1 MVHLKQVFGK
11 RAFPVLA
18 FLGILLAAS
27 ACGGSEEKA
36 AQPYK
41 GDDIESTIKKKRKV
55 KKGAAEFVA
64 KPEWDM
70 VAPHFMKYVKVI
82 EKEVH
87 SKSVTWNYKDAFAD
101 HIEKFYPT
109 PVEARPIIDL
119 GKAGAVKKASEKKE
133 EPTIKSILAGI
144 TAPGGADGSLE
155 EEDLALDPVTPLIK
169 HAVMRYNFRIIMTG
183 VSNPEVVVEDPEG
196 GIHVVHVND
205 KIGLEGGY
213 VSDIL
218 KHKVFIKIPD
228 QPEPMSVSLAPESL
242 PDSFAKN

>member
-1 MVHLKQVFGK
+1 MVLLKHGLGNRV
-11 RAFPVLA
+11 FPVLA
-18 FLGILLAAS
+18 FLALFLAAS
-27 ACGGSEEKA
+27 ACGGDGEKA
-36 AQPYK
+36 AQPHK
-41 GDDIESTIKKKRKV
+41 SESIEGTIKKKRKA

-87 SKSVTWNYKDAFAD
+87 TKSVTWNYKDAFAD
-101 HIEKFYPT
+101 HVEKFYPT
-109 PVEARPIIDL
+109 PVEARPAIDL
-119 GKAGAVKKASEKKE
+119 GKAGTEKKAVDKKE

-144 TAPGGADGSLE
+144 TAPGGADAEGGF
-155 EEDLALDPVTPLIK
+155 EDEGTVPVTPLIK
-169 HAVMRYNFRIIMTG
+169 HALMKYNFRIIMTG

-218 KHKVFIKIPD
+218 KHKVFIKMPD
-228 QPEPMSVSLAPESL
+228 QLDPLSVSLAPESL

>member
-1 MVHLKQVFGK
+1 MVHLKQAFGK
-11 RAFPVLA
+11 SVVPILA
-18 FLGILLAAS
+18 FVCLLLAAS
-27 ACGGSEEKA
+27 ACGGEDEKA
-36 AQPYK
+36 PQPYK
-41 GDDIESTIKKKRKV
+41 GDDIESTVKKKRKV
-55 KKGAAEFVA
+55 KKGAAEFAA
-64 KPEWDM
+64 KPEWDA
-70 VAPHFMKYVKVI
+70 VSPHFLKYVKVI

-119 GKAGAVKKASEKKE
+119 GKAAEKKAEKKKE

-155 EEDLALDPVTPLIK
+155 EDELAMATVTPLIK
-169 HAVMRYNFRIIMTG
+169 HAVMKYNFRIIMTG

-218 KHKVFIKIPD
+218 KHKVYIKMPD

>member
-1 MVHLKQVFGK
+1 MVHLKQAFSN
-11 RAFPVLA
+11 RAILISA
-18 FLGILLAAS
+18 FVCLLLVAS
-27 ACGGSEEKA
+27 ACGGEDEKA
-36 AQPYK
+36 PQPYK
-41 GDDIESTIKKKRKV
+41 GDDIEGTIKKKRKV
-55 KKGAAEFVA
+55 KKGAAEFAA

-70 VAPHFMKYVKVI
+70 VSPHFLKYVKVI

-109 PVEARPIIDL
+109 PVEAKPIIDL
-119 GKAGAVKKASEKKE
+119 SKAGAEKKSAAKKE

-144 TAPGGADGSLE
+144 TAPGGADNAFE
-155 EEDLALDPVTPLIK
+155 EEEAATPVTPLIK
-169 HAVMRYNFRIIMTG
+169 HALMRYNFRIIMTG

-213 VSDIL
+213 VSDII
-218 KHKVFIKIPD
+218 KHKVFIKMPD